1 MNPVQVVTKFV
12 AAARRRFLY
21 NEAFSQII
29 FAASLAAGG
38 IIALLLVGT
47 QILDWRWL
55 LPLTAGGLGAGLW
68 RAARRMPSPYR
79 VAQLVDHRAGL
90 HDAVSTALAF
100 FEGERRADASVRKAQ
115 LESAVR
121 SLAGVPVELAMP
133 YATPRYIYT
142 AGVLVAAAIGLF
154 ALRYGFA
161 RRLDLQRPIT
171 SVLFDPYGVNE
182 TKRASAKNRLPKAPN
197 LKEVI
202 GVPLDMAEQGDPAKL
217 DAAPD
222 NALDTI
228 DVPDVNSD
236 VENAVDG
243 KTKPGARTKGA
254 EKAEENQP
262 GESGEDGEPGSGSE
276 GGANEQNGEKSGKQA
291 DKGGKTPGSNS
302 NENNSL
308 LSKLRDAMNNMMSRM
323 KQPGN
328 ENAEKSAKGQGSDS
342 KSEKAN
348 NGQKGSQG
356 QGKQAGGQ
364 QSAEA
369 QDGQEGESAE
379 NAKNSDGK
387 SGGKSSDSDS
397 VNAPGS
403 GVGKQDGSKDVKLA
417 EQAAAMGKISEIIG
431 KRSQNVSGEVT
442 VEVQSSKQQLKTP
455 YAPGQAAPHSDAGGE
470 ISRDEVP
477 VALQPFVQQ
486 YFEQVRKQESAA
498 PPAASGAAGPA
509 R

>member
-1 MNPVQVVTKFV
+1 MF
-12 AAARRRFLY
+12 
-21 NEAFSQII
+21 NEVFSQAV

-38 IIALLLVGT
+38 IIGLLLLGT

-55 LPLTAGGLGAGLW
+55 LPLAAGGLGAGLW
-68 RAARRMPSPYR
+68 RAARRMPSLYR
-79 VAQLVDHRAGL
+79 VAQLVDFRAGL

-100 FEGERRADASVRKAQ
+100 SGGERRADASVRKAQ
-115 LESAVR
+115 IESAVR
-121 SLAGVPVELAMP
+121 SLAGVPLELAMP
-133 YATPRYIYT
+133 FAMPRSVYT
-142 AGVLVAAAIGLF
+142 AGFLVAAALSLF

-161 RRLDLQRPIT
+161 RRLDFERPIT
-171 SVLFDPYGVNE
+171 AVLFDPYGINE
-182 TKRASAKNRLPKAPN
+182 RKRASAKNRLPKAPN

-202 GVPLDMAEQGDPAKL
+202 GVPLDLAEQGDPAKL

-222 NALDTI
+222 NVLETI

-243 KTKPGARTKGA
+243 KTKPGARTKG
-254 EKAEENQP
+254 ENAEEDSP
-262 GESGEDGEPGSGSE
+262 GEAAEEGEPGSGSE
-276 GGANEQNGEKSGKQA
+276 GNANEQNGEKSGKQQA
-291 DKGGKTPGSNS
+291 DKGAKNAGSNS
-302 NENNSL
+302 NDNNSL

-323 KQPGN
+323 KQPGS
-328 ENAEKSAKGQGSDS
+328 EAEKSQGKGQGSES
-342 KSEKAN
+342 KNEKAN
-348 NGQKGSQG
+348 NGQKGQQG

-369 QDGQEGESAE
+369 DGQEGESSE
-379 NAKNSDGK
+379 NAKDSNGK
-387 SGGKSSDSDS
+387 SGGKSSESDS
-397 VNAPGS
+397 VNAAGS

-442 VEVQSSKQQLKTP
+442 VEVQSSKQGLKTP
-455 YAPGQAAPHSDAGGE
+455 YAPGQAAPHSDAGGD

-486 YFEQVRKQESAA
+486 YFEQVRKQESA
-498 PPAASGAAGPA
+498 PPAERGAA